1 MSSERHIVRELY
13 PNSMPMLIQGAAT
26 YQKSLP
32 YVDPDSCNL
41 YPVIGDTVL
50 PASPILDTKTR
61 YSIAMRL
68 TDVIRN
74 KI

>member
-1 MSSERHIVRELY
+1 MSSDLHLVREVY
-13 PNSMPMLIQGAAT
+13 PNSMPMLIQGEVT
-26 YQKSLP
+26 YEKSLP
-32 YVDPDSCNL
+32 FVDPDSCNL
-41 YPVIGDTVL
+41 FPIIGEKVL
-50 PASPILDTKTR
+50 PASPILDTQTR